1 MNMVNFVTDQQKI
14 RELAESLY
22 RIKTKEPGRF
32 WFQGKDVYFDVF
44 FKVENEEIVWFQFTW
59 QGNVVSWEE
68 SEPGLRTG
76 VTNEMSCGDRHYPA
90 SKIVKFDLFPNQ
102 ELIRFVQAIVKVC
115 ASEQPIFAQALKLF
129 N

>member
-1 MNMVNFVTDQQKI
+1 MVKIITDQEKI

-22 RIKTKEPGRF
+22 WIRTKEPGRF

-59 QGNVVSWEE
+59 QGNVVSWDK
-68 SEPGLRTG
+68 SEPSLKTG
-76 VTNEMSCGDRHYPA
+76 VTNEMSYCDRPYPA
-90 SKIVKFDLFPNQ
+90 SKTVKFDLYANQ
-102 ELIRFVQAIVKVC
+102 ELLEFVKAIVKIC
-115 ASEQPIFAQALKLF
+115 SIKEPIFAQALNFF